1 MKPIGIISDNSSK
14 IEETTNTNVNSTSQE
29 NVSVDPIIYERMLAH
44 ITNQNIHLT
53 KEKTDEWNNKES
65 VKGSKAKADLV
76 RSELKAH
83 TNDSIIHITKEERS
97 KIFDKYTR
105 SETDNKIAAASMGL
119 IWQQPVKNTEEFKEK
134 YSNLKSVKEGWFVP
148 VNDEGIGYRYTAG
161 KWVALK
167 MFTHPLAT
175 EEIDGLITAKD
186 YDKIRSIDYNANN
199 YIHPSNENIRHV
211 SDEQISSW
219 DSKADNNLV
228 TYYKSGLMSPEML
241 MKLEA
246 IQFEG
251 NQLVYR
257 DTKVPITKYEPNT
270 YTIGPEYTGAD
281 FIVNEDDSLHD
292 VFAKLLNNVN
302 ARKIIILKDYK
313 PYTTRKPIVINR
325 NDIEIVSEPGV
336 KITNSIHSDMSDK
349 KSEQYVFD
357 IKGSGVTL
365 RDINVSS
372 LGLIG
377 PVERP
382 WGNISVNGNNNKI
395 SNVTVEARNG
405 IIVTGDNNIIEN
417 CHAKNCTYGLWIA
430 SGVNTPCYA
439 NSIVFSRATD
449 CGMGIVIS
457 SSYTNAQYNKI
468 ENNHITNCK
477 QGITIWSVAKGST
490 DIVPRYNII
499 AYNTIVRGNGD
510 PKDYKD
516 DEFTILING
525 QNNIFSNNLLRGKG
539 LFGIVANN
547 NTNSN
552 YVC

>member
-14 IEETTNTNVNSTSQE
+14 EEEATTNITQE

-76 RSELKAH
+76 RSELRSH
-83 TNDSIIHITKEERS
+83 TNNSIIHITKEERS

-105 SETDNKIAAASMGL
+105 SETDNKIAAATMGMK
-119 IWQQPVKNTEEFKEK
+119 WQPAVKNTEEFKQK
-134 YSNLKSVKEGWFVP
+134 YSGLSNIEEGWFVP

-161 KWVALK
+161 KWVVLK

-175 EEIDGLITAKD
+175 SEIDGLITAKD
-186 YDKIRSIDYNANN
+186 YDKLKTIDYNANN

-219 DSKADNNLV
+219 DNKAENNLV

-257 DTKVPITKYEPNT
+257 DTKVPIVRLEPKV

-281 FIVNEDDSLHD
+281 FVVGQDDSLHE

-302 ARKIIILKDYK
+302 ARKIVLLKAYNS
-313 PYTTRKPIVINR
+313 YTTRKPIVINR
-325 NDIEIVSEPGV
+325 NDIEIVGESGV
-336 KITNSIHSDMSDK
+336 KITNSIHMDMSDK
-349 KSEQYVFD
+349 KTEQHVFD
-357 IKGSGVTL
+357 IKGSGITIRNL
-365 RDINVSS
+365 SISS
-372 LGLIG
+372 MGLIG
-377 PVERP
+377 PIERP
-382 WGNISVNGNNNKI
+382 WGNICVHGNNNRI
-395 SNVTVEARNG
+395 ENVTVECRHG
-405 IIVTGDNNIIEN
+405 IKITGDNNIIEN
-417 CHAKNCTYGLWIA
+417 CTAKNCKYGFWVI
-430 SGVNTPCYA
+430 SDVNTPCYT
-439 NSIVFSRATD
+439 NSIVFSKAID
-449 CGMGIVIS
+449 CSLGIYVAS
-457 SSYTNAQYNKI
+457 FYSNTQYNKI
-468 ENNHITNCK
+468 ENNHLINCK
-477 QGITIWSVAKGST
+477 IGIALLNAAQGST
-490 DIVPRYNII
+490 DVVPKYNIF

-516 DEFTILING
+516 DEYTIYVNG

-539 LFGIVANN
+539 LSGIVANN
-547 NTNSN
+547 NTNNN